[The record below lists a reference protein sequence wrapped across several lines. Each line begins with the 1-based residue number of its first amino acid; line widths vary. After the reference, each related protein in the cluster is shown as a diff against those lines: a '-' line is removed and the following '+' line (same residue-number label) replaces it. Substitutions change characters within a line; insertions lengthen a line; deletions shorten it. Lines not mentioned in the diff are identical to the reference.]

1 MYAKLALSNA
11 RKSIK
16 DYSIYF
22 ITITLCVSLFYA
34 FMSLSSSSY
43 ELITEDSYNFEMLQ
57 DIMKYATYV
66 ITALLAILVGYVNKY
81 VMKRR
86 QREFATYILLGTEQ
100 KNVALMFFIETLVIG
115 SMAIFLGIF
124 VGTLFSQVVTAL
136 ILLTAKQEIIFN
148 FRLYIDTVAI
158 TFIFFLSMFCVIGV
172 NNIRVL
178 RKLKLINMLN
188 AEKKSEFQFKRS
200 GKLYGVIFILSVIL
214 YSICGYCTASLIK
227 ADNEN
232 SNVVAAMTAEVIFTV
247 IGLVSFILATY
258 ALFYSLA
265 YILILA
271 KERWTN
277 FKYDDTNL
285 FLIGTIVSK
294 LKTAPI
300 LMATI
305 SITFFGAAVSF
316 IVTLIMSQWS
326 LGYLDYRV
334 PYDIDVRTY
343 YNIDENRKYES
354 IDEIPIYNYDEII
367 SYLNKDNNLEEYCIV
382 DKYFIKSEDFNV
394 IDRWTRPLNIIKLNQ
409 FNKARSML
417 GYEEITLENNE
428 FTTHWVKDIEQ
439 NQIDNFIKDNVTINV
454 GGRELK
460 LSSNSFYKESLGGG
474 IFNLFTDT
482 LIVVPDEICDNLTL
496 ATSNLLANLKKDLK
510 YEEGLELENNI
521 IPKWYEDSNMDI
533 IKKYNNDNIDYSK
546 ELVDIRIKSVETS
559 EMLNVNL
566 GIRIL
571 GIYLGVVLLMISLTV
586 LALQQ
591 LADSIEH
598 KGRYNV
604 LRKLG
609 VEECKINK
617 IVLKQIFIYFIT
629 PISIAIVGVIVF
641 VFNYFKIIE
650 TQISFYVGDKAFIAN
665 IVLAVSLL
673 ISIYVAYFLGTYYTF
688 KRNINNRKS

>member
-1 MYAKLALSNA
+1 MYAKLAITNA
-11 RKSIK
+11 KKSIK

-22 ITITLCVSLFYA
+22 ITITLYVSLFYA

-100 KNVALMFFIETLVIG
+100 KSVALMFFIETLIIG
-115 SMAIFLGIF
+115 CIAIFLGIF

-136 ILLTAKQEIIFN
+136 ILLTAKQEIVFN
-148 FRLYIDTVAI
+148 FRLYMDTVAI
-158 TFIFFLSMFCVIGV
+158 TFIFFLGMFCIIGI

-178 RKLKLINMLN
+178 RKLKLINMIN
-188 AEKKSEFQFKRS
+188 AEKRSEFQFKRS
-200 GKLYGVIFILSVIL
+200 SKVYGVIFTLSIIL
-214 YSICGYCTASLIK
+214 YSICGYCTASII
-227 ADNEN
+227 NTSQN
-232 SNVVAAMTAEVIFTV
+232 SRTVTSAVSEAMNTMIA
-247 IGLVSFILATY
+247 LVSFIIATY
-258 ALFYSLA
+258 ALFYFLA
-265 YILILA
+265 YILILV
-271 KERWTN
+271 KEKWIN
-277 FKYDDTNL
+277 FKYEDTNL

-326 LGYLDYRV
+326 LGYLDYRA

-343 YNIDENRKYES
+343 YNIDENRRYES
-354 IDEIPIYNYDEII
+354 IDEIPNFDYEEIV
-367 SYLNKDNNLEEYCIV
+367 SYLNKENNLEDYCII
-382 DKYFIKSEDFNV
+382 DKYFINPEDFN
-394 IDRWTRPLNIIKLNQ
+394 ITDRWTRPLNVIKLSQ

-417 GYEEITLENNE
+417 GYDEIKLKEDE
-428 FTTHWVKDIEQ
+428 FTTHWVKAIEE
-439 NQIDNFIKDNVTINV
+439 NQIQSFIKENSKLNI
-454 GGRELK
+454 GGEELK
-460 LSSNSFYKESLGGG
+460 LSSNTFYKESLGEG

-482 LIVVPDEICDNLTL
+482 LIIVPDKVCDNLTL
-496 ATSNLLANLKKDLK
+496 ATSNLLGNLKKDLN
-510 YEEGLELENNI
+510 YEEGLELENKV
-521 IPKWYEDSNMDI
+521 IPNWYSDNNKDI
-533 IKKYNNDNIDYSK
+533 IDKYNKEYIDYSE
-546 ELVDIRIKSVETS
+546 ELIDIRIKSVETS

-571 GIYLGVVLLMISLTV
+571 GIYLGIVLLMISLTV

-598 KGRYNV
+598 KSRFNV

-617 IVLKQIFIYFIT
+617 IVLKQISIYFIV
-629 PISIAIVGVIVF
+629 PVSIAIVGVIVF
-641 VFNYFKIIE
+641 ACNYFKLIE
-650 TQISFYVGDKAFIAN
+650 TEISFYIGDKAFIAN
-665 IVLAVSLL
+665 IVLAVILL
-673 ISIYVAYFLGTYYTF
+673 ISIYIAYFLGTYYTF
-688 KRNINNRKS
+688 KRNIND